1 MFIAVYYVTMLMSG
15 NRIDETLLL
24 TKLFIPPPAQ
34 TIIACPRLVSRLMEG
49 IRRPLTLITAPAG
62 WGKTT
67 LLATWRADPGGGVY
81 PVAWVSLNTGPMLRK
96 VS

>member
-1 MFIAVYYVTMLMSG
+1 MSG

-34 TIIACPRLVSRLMEG
+34 TMIARPRLVSQLMEG

-67 LLATWRADPGGGVY
+67 LLATRRADPAGGVY
-81 PVAWVSLNTGPMLRK
+81 PVAWVSLDTGPMLRK